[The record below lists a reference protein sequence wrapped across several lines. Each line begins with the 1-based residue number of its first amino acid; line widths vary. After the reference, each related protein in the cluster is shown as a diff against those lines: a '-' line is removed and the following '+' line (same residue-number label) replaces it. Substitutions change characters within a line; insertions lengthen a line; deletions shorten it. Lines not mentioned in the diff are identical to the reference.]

1 MAPAVSG
8 GPDPTGAEGTP
19 PHPGICAVCPICQGF
34 EGLRQARPELAEHL
48 ATAAAALLAAV
59 REMLNTQPSTAE
71 AGRHPRAGPTEPAE
85 DAGDQPAARPGVP
98 VERIDV
104 TD

>member
-1 MAPAVSG
+1 VTG
-8 GPDPTGAEGTP
+8 GSDPGGAGAAT
-19 PHPGICAVCPICQGF
+19 HPGICDICPICQGF

-48 ATAAAALLAAV
+48 AAAAAALLAAV
-59 REMLNTQPSTAE
+59 REMLNSQPSTGQ
-71 AGRHPRAGPTEPAE
+71 AGRPPPAGSAEGAGEP
-85 DAGDQPAARPGVP
+85 PAARRGVP